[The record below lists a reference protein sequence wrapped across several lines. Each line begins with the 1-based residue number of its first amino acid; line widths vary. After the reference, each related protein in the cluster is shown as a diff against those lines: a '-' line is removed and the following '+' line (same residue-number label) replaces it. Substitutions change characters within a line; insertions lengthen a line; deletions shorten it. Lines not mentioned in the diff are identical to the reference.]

1 MLGGSVKSWSVVALM
16 AALGACSNI
25 IGLSEID
32 IDPSLD
38 PSSGGEPGSG
48 GKSTTG
54 GKSTAGD
61 TVIPEGGVPGD
72 GGKASGGSAGKTS
85 DAGASAGGEPPSG
98 CQRAAECD
106 DDIDCTVDTC
116 EEDGKCAHKADSTLC
131 TAGTDMCTS
140 CKVGIGCVDSAPV
153 VKELLLDGNFDDAT
167 GDWVEYSEDYDDQ
180 NIFADAAAHSGGFS
194 VKLGPAKAGEKDQE
208 FSDLNQLFTV
218 PASTVKLTLAGYF
231 KLAPGTKLPTEDYAQ
246 LTLFS
251 PDTDSQGNYT
261 RYVDY
266 HSFDGNDPK
275 QEEWAAFSYETSKSV
290 IKKVA
295 GKDVTLDLV
304 CETWETV
311 YYFDSLSLKASVC
324 E

>member
-1 MLGGSVKSWSVVALM
+1 MLRGSLRYGSGVALI

-38 PSSGGEPGSG
+38 ESSGGEPSSG

-61 TVIPEGGVPGD
+61 TVIPDGGVPGD
-72 GGKASGGSAGKTS
+72 GGKTSGGASG
-85 DAGASAGGEPPSG
+85 AGGEPPRG
-98 CQRAAECD
+98 CQSAAECE
-106 DDIDCTVDTC
+106 DDIECTVDTC
-116 EEDGKCAHKADSTLC
+116 GKDGKCANTADSTLC
-131 TAGTDMCTS
+131 TAGTGMCTS
-140 CKVGIGCVDSAPV
+140 CKAGIGCVDSAPV
-153 VKELLLDGNFDDAT
+153 VKELLLDGTFDDAT

-180 NIFADAAAHSGGFS
+180 NIFPDAAAHSGGFS
-194 VKLGPAKAGEKDQE
+194 VKLGPAKAGETDQE
-208 FSDLNQLFTV
+208 FVDLNQLLTV
-218 PASTVKLTLAGYF
+218 PAGTVKLTMSGYY
-231 KLAPGTKLPTEDYAQ
+231 KLLPGAQTHDPKEDEYAQ

-261 RYVDY
+261 RYIDY
-266 HSFDGNDPK
+266 HSFDGTDPK
-275 QEEWAAFSYETSKSV
+275 QEAWTAFSYETSKGV
-290 IKKVA
+290 IKRVA

-304 CETWETV
+304 CETWDTV
-311 YYFDSLSLKASVC
+311 YYFDSLSLEASVC